1 MTMNFTEGLIIVIAG
16 IFEAYLLLILIGAI
30 EIEKMPALMLIALAF
45 AAISCIIMGVRAIV
59 AAFLEHEILTT

>member
-16 IFEAYLLLILIGAI
+16 IFEAYLHLILIV
-30 EIEKMPALMLIALAF
+30 ALVFEQILMIVLIALAF